1 MDDVSFSLHYGEIV
15 GIAGVQGNGQT
26 ELVDIISGMNTE
38 YKGSILLGDQSVIE
52 KTSPLQRRR
61 MGLGHIPEDRQ
72 IAGSAPEASIE
83 DNFAMTTY
91 RKPDINH
98 FGFISRKKIREQM
111 DKCID
116 LFKIKIP
123 GGKAKGSSL
132 SGGNMQKLIFSRE
145 YNLDPSV
152 LIAAQPTRGVDI
164 GAMEFIHNKLVEMR
178 DKKKAILLIS
188 NELSEIMSLSDRIL
202 VMYKGK
208 ITGELLAED
217 ATEEKLGLLMAG
229 VREEASI

>member
-38 YKGSILLGDQSVIE
+38 YKGRILLGDQSVME

-98 FGFISRKKIREQM
+98 FGFISRKK
-111 DKCID
+111 
-116 LFKIKIP
+116 
-123 GGKAKGSSL
+123 
-132 SGGNMQKLIFSRE
+132 SGNKWTNVLIFLRSKF
-145 YNLDPSV
+145 L
-152 LIAAQPTRGVDI
+152 
-164 GAMEFIHNKLVEMR
+164 
-178 DKKKAILLIS
+178 
-188 NELSEIMSLSDRIL
+188 
-202 VMYKGK
+202 
-208 ITGELLAED
+208 
-217 ATEEKLGLLMAG
+217 EERQRAHRYQEGIC
-229 VREEASI
+229 RN